1 MGACPSVIGCPRTL
15 MTPYHRGRT
24 RCPLIPS
31 RSWSQASCGREAAHR
46 VRREVAST
54 HRASEASFWGNT
66 YLQVCECNREWVLK
80 NCIKKRFSGCPYH
93 RSSPCFPPRLSG
105 GYQHRWGRSAKE
117 PHQSLHVLRYRGQEE
132 LLTHEF
138 QSPQTQA
145 TQPDLILKFCE

>member
-1 MGACPSVIGCPRTL
+1 MLSKGA
-15 MTPYHRGRT
+15 GRSQCICLWWSLRFHC
-24 RCPLIPS
+24 RCPAPQFCPNTRWKGFLSVMRFNINDAPFPSFRVDHPS
-31 RSWSQASCGREAAHR
+31 RETGSW
-46 VRREVAST
+46 T
-54 HRASEASFWGNT
+54 
-66 YLQVCECNREWVLK
+66 CECYREWVLK

-105 GYQHRWGRSAKE
+105 GYQHRCGRSAKE

-145 TQPDLILKFCE
+145 RQPDLILKFCE